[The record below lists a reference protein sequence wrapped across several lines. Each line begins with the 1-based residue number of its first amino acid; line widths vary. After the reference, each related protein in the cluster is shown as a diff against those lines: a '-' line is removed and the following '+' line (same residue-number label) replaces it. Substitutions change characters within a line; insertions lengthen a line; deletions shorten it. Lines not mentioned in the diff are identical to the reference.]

1 MDGFEHNSGII
12 VMAATNRVDILDPA
26 LLRPGRFDRQIIVN
40 YPDVKGREEILKV
53 HAKNKPLAADVN
65 LAKLARRT
73 PYFTGADLANILNE
87 AAILTARAGKEE
99 ITMREMDEA
108 VMRVSAGPEKRSH
121 KITEKDRKMTAYHEA
136 GHAVVSYFL
145 PDGDKVHEI
154 SIVPRGMAGGY
165 TAYLP
170 EETNYMSSAHL
181 KARITSALAGYC
193 AERMV
198 FGDVTTGPNSDLKS
212 ATNTARRMVTEF
224 GMSDAVGPIFLGGD
238 HEVFLGRDFSQ
249 SHANYSQE
257 VAALIDSEIKKLLDD
272 GMAQCEAIFK
282 EHMPKMERL
291 VEILLDREKVDGDEF
306 AAVMEGRPL
315 PGEKTEEQPAEA
327 AKTEE

>member
-1 MDGFEHNSGII
+1 
-12 VMAATNRVDILDPA
+12 
-26 LLRPGRFDRQIIVN
+26 
-40 YPDVKGREEILKV
+40 
-53 HAKNKPLAADVN
+53 
-65 LAKLARRT
+65 
-73 PYFTGADLANILNE
+73 
-87 AAILTARAGKEE
+87 
-99 ITMREMDEA
+99 
-108 VMRVSAGPEKRSH
+108 
-121 KITEKDRKMTAYHEA
+121 MTAYHEA

-193 AERMV
+193 AERLV

-315 PGEKTEEQPAEA
+315 PGEKTEEQSAEE